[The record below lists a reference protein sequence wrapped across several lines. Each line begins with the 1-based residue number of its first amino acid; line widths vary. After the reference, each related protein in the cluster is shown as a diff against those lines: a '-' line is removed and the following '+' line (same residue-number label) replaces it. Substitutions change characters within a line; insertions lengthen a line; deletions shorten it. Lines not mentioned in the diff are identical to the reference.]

1 MIGKTIK
8 SLLAGDATLVAL
20 VGTKIYPYV
29 MNEDTTMP
37 AVIYTID
44 SLLGVYT
51 KREWANDEIS
61 FSVYSF
67 SKDYAQL
74 QSVVSAVRG
83 ALELKSTG
91 SGTQDINRIYL
102 AGQDEGYDNM
112 ADVFYNKQSFTVT
125 INTY

>member
-44 SLLGVYT
+44 SLSAVYT
-51 KREWANDEIS
+51 KREWVNDEIL

-83 ALELKSTG
+83 AVELKHTG
-91 SGTQDINRIYL
+91 SGTQNVNMIYL
-102 AGQDEGYDNM
+102 TGQDEGYDNM
-112 ADVFYNKQSFTVT
+112 ADVFYNKQNFSVT